1 MSRCRDG
8 DSRNAARLARM
19 QDERF
24 TWISYLLVVVTSSKN
39 MSDHIVPKING
50 YR

>member
-19 QDERF
+19 QGERF
-24 TWISYLLVVVTSSKN
+24 HL
-39 MSDHIVPKING
+39 DIVSFSRSHEFQK
-50 YR
+50 YV